1 VLFEG
6 KGRTALDLKQ
16 RLTMLRRQRGDV
28 ASGTDTPL
36 ASPVPVEQRLQRLHG
51 RPRSQMLHTTDAQDT
66 ARLLGGTQVAD
77 GLIVV
82 EQQFPLSHQHGKHR
96 FETLRPHLAFHLPG
110 EPSPSTEQLVFMD
123 TETTGLA
130 GGTGTL
136 AFLLGLGRIQDETF
150 YLRQFFLTGFRG
162 EAALLQ
168 AAREWIDGRAYLV
181 TFNGKSFDAP
191 LMATRY
197 RLADIP
203 DPFADMH
210 HLDLFHPTRRA
221 FQHQWPDC
229 RLQTVERRLLG
240 FHRQGDLPAYLVPE
254 VWFAFVRR
262 GSTRQL
268 PAILAHNR
276 WDLMSLAT
284 LLPSL
289 TEAFTSPSTSGAD
302 IVAVARYWLQRGEE
316 QTALAQLQAQEDQ
329 LTTTGLLELA
339 RLYRRRQAWSHAVA
353 IWQRLAEQ
361 DCTEALAC
369 LAKYN
374 EHVRHDYTAALQ
386 LTRRLRY
393 LERHRGDH
401 RQREQ
406 RLVSKR
412 DRSSA

>member
-1 VLFEG
+1 M
-6 KGRTALDLKQ
+6 DLKQ
-16 RLTMLRRQRGDV
+16 RLTMLHRQRGAV
-28 ASGTDTPL
+28 ASDSAAPP
-36 ASPVPVEQRLQRLHG
+36 PVPAPVAQRLQRLSG
-51 RPRSQMLHTTDAQDT
+51 RPRPQTPHSTDAQDV
-66 ARLLGGTQVAD
+66 AQLLGGTQIAD

-82 EQQFPLSHQHGKHR
+82 EQQFPLSYQHGAHR
-96 FETLRPHLAFHLPG
+96 FEALRPHLSFHLPAT
-110 EPSPSTEQLVFMD
+110 SPSAEQLVFMD

-136 AFLLGLGRIQDETF
+136 AFLLGLGRIRDDTF
-150 YLRQFFLTGFRG
+150 YLRQLFLTGFRG

-168 AAREWIDGRAYLV
+168 AARDWIDRSTYLV

-197 RLADIP
+197 RLAGIP
-203 DPFADMH
+203 DPFADLY

-221 FQHQWPDC
+221 FRNQWPDC
-229 RLQTVERRLLG
+229 RLQTAERRLLG
-240 FHRQGDLPAYLVPE
+240 FHRQGDLPAYLIPE

-268 PAILAHNR
+268 PTILAHNR

-289 TEAFTSPSTSGAD
+289 TEAFTAPGERGAD
-302 IVAVARYWLQRGEE
+302 VVAVARYWLQRGEE
-316 QTALAQLQAQEDQ
+316 LTALGHLQAHQDR

-339 RLYRRRQAWSHAVA
+339 RLYRRRREWTHAIP
-353 IWQRLAEQ
+353 IWQQLAEQ
-361 DCTEALAC
+361 DCLEAIER

-374 EHVRHDYTAALQ
+374 EHVQHDYEVALQ
-386 LTRRLRY
+386 LTRRLRHLQRY
-393 LERHRGDH
+393 RVDH

-406 RLVSKR
+406 RLVAKR
-412 DRSSA
+412 DRP

>member
-1 VLFEG
+1 
-6 KGRTALDLKQ
+6 LDLKQ
-16 RLTMLRRQRGDV
+16 RLTMLHRQRGDAV
-28 ASGTDTPL
+28 PDSTT
-36 ASPVPVEQRLQRLHG
+36 SPAPPAPVDQRLQRLSG
-51 RPRSQMLHTTDAQDT
+51 RPRAQISPPSDERDI
-66 ARLLGGTQVAD
+66 AQLLGGTQVAD

-96 FETLRPHLAFHLPG
+96 FETLRPHLAFHLPS
-110 EPSPSTEQLVFMD
+110 ESSPSTEQLVFMD

-136 AFLLGLGRIQDETF
+136 AFLLGLGRIKDETF

-168 AAREWIDGRAYLV
+168 AAREWIDGRIYLV

-197 RLADIP
+197 RLSGIP
-203 DPFADMH
+203 DPFVAMH

-221 FQHQWPDC
+221 FRNQWPDC
-229 RLQTVERRLLG
+229 RLQTAERRLLG

-289 TEAFTSPSTSGAD
+289 TK
-302 IVAVARYWLQRGEE
+302 VAVARYWLQRGEE
-316 QTALAQLQAQEDQ
+316 QTALTHLRAQQDR
-329 LTTTGLLELA
+329 LTTSGLLELA
-339 RLYRRRQAWSHAVA
+339 RLYRRRQAWAHAVT
-353 IWQRLAEQ
+353 IWQQLAEQ
-361 DCTEALAC
+361 DCLEALER

-374 EHVRHDYTAALQ
+374 EHVRHDYAAALQ
-386 LTRRLRY
+386 LTRRLRH

-406 RLVSKR
+406 RLLTKR
-412 DRSSA
+412 DR

>member
-1 VLFEG
+1 M
-6 KGRTALDLKQ
+6 DLKQ
-16 RLTMLRRQRGDV
+16 RLTVLRRQRGD
-28 ASGTDTPL
+28 AAPDSAT
-36 ASPVPVEQRLQRLHG
+36 SPAPPAAVDQRLQRLYG
-51 RPRSQMLHTTDAQDT
+51 KPRAQISHLKHEQDV
-66 ARLLGGTQVAD
+66 ARLLGGDQVAD

-82 EQQFPLSHQHGKHR
+82 EQQFPLSHQHGKRR
-96 FETLRPHLAFHLPG
+96 FESLRPHLAFHLPTA
-110 EPSPSTEQLVFMD
+110 SSSSTEQLVFMD

-136 AFLLGLGRIQDETF
+136 AFLLGLGRIEDETF
-150 YLRQFFLTGFRG
+150 CLRQFFLTGFRG

-168 AAREWIDGRAYLV
+168 AAREWIDGRACLV

-197 RLADIP
+197 RLSGIP

-210 HLDLFHPTRRA
+210 HIDLFHPTRRA
-221 FQHQWPDC
+221 FRSQWPDC
-229 RLQTVERRLLG
+229 RLQTAERRLLG

-268 PAILAHNR
+268 PAMLAHNR

-289 TEAFTSPSTSGAD
+289 TEAFVSPGESGAD

-316 QTALAQLQAQEDQ
+316 QTALAQLRAQQDR

-339 RLYRRRQAWSHAVA
+339 RLYRRRHAWAHAIP

-361 DCTEALAC
+361 DCTEALER

-374 EHVRHDYTAALQ
+374 EHIRHDYTAALQ
-386 LTRRLRY
+386 LTRRLRH
-393 LERHRGDH
+393 LQRHRGDH

-406 RLVSKR
+406 RLLSKR
-412 DRSSA
+412 DR